1 MKYIFFFLVL
11 SSTFFSCN
19 ETTEKTTA
27 DTALD
32 TGREF
37 IRASL
42 DGNFDA
48 ATSLL
53 LQDQQNIE
61 MFQSYKIYYD
71 KLPADK
77 KKGYKEASYEI
88 NKYTDVNDSMS
99 VINYSN
105 SYMHQPMD
113 IKVVRINGKWMV
125 DFKYTSADSSNK
137 QSYK

>member
-1 MKYIFFFLVL
+1 MKYLICFLIAT
-11 SSTFFSCN
+11 STLFACN
-19 ETTEKTTA
+19 ETKEKVTPS
-27 DTALD
+27 TALD

-48 ATSLL
+48 ASSLL
-53 LQDQQNIE
+53 LQDQQNME
-61 MFQSYKIYYD
+61 MFQSYKIFYD

-77 KKGYKEASYEI
+77 KLGYKEASYEI

-113 IKVVRINGKWMV
+113 IKVVRVNGKWMI
-125 DFKYTSADSSNK
+125 DFKYTSADSTNK
-137 QSYK
+137 Q

>member
-1 MKYIFFFLVL
+1 MKYILSVFVL
-11 SSTFFSCN
+11 ATILFSCN
-19 ETTEKTTA
+19 ETKEKVTPS
-27 DTALD
+27 TALD

-48 ATSLL
+48 ASSLL

-105 SYMHQPMD
+105 SYMQQPMD
-113 IKVVRINGKWMV
+113 IKVVRVNDKWMV
-125 DFKYTSADSSNK
+125 DFKYTSADSTNK
-137 QSYK
+137 Q